1 MQKIQCNMTHM
12 RRPGEIPEKAPDTG
26 VLTDSSFSRRVYVFT
41 YSDLCCVSSWDGR
54 NVCLHL
60 AHFFAAYSVNAA
72 IRDLLSSEQLNP
84 GLVLFFFFFF
94 SRLSSH
100 FQLQK
105 GEMPG
110 QRTQPK
116 GLQQRKASTLS

>member
-1 MQKIQCNMTHM
+1 MTHM

-60 AHFFAAYSVNAA
+60 AHFFAAYSVNAG

-84 GLVLFFFFFF
+84 GLFLFFFFFF
-94 SRLSSH
+94 QPLLSFPAPERRDARAAHAAKRAAAEKSLH
-100 FQLQK
+100 AKLN
-105 GEMPG
+105 
-110 QRTQPK
+110 
-116 GLQQRKASTLS
+116 